1 MAAGLLKQALIKA
14 EQTGYFINSA
24 GLIALVGRQA
34 DPIACQLLYERGV
47 DISDH
52 RACQI
57 NREMI
62 RKADLILVMEFNQK
76 IAIEKNEPTS
86 RGKVFLLGEWGKFDV
101 MDPYQQDITVFERSL
116 AQIEK
121 GIFQWLSKLSIQS
134 LKSKS
139 DPL

>member
-1 MAAGLLKQALIKA
+1 MAAGLLKHALIET

-24 GLIALVGRQA
+24 GLIALVGHQA
-34 DPIACQLLYERGV
+34 DPIACRLLHEKGI

-62 RKADLILVMEFNQK
+62 RKADLILVMESNQK

-101 MDPYQQDITVFERSL
+101 IDPYQQDITVFEKSL
-116 AQIEK
+116 ALIEK
-121 GIFQWLSKLSIQS
+121 GISQWLSKLSPQS

-139 DPL
+139 NAL